1 MYSKF
6 FFFLLNIILLSSQII
21 GQEEER
27 VNEKPEDKVGF
38 ELKLEQNN
46 CSVFIVANIKIIE
59 EWHINAAN
67 LPLESYSVPTQINLD
82 TSSLYTTN
90 DSIFEPEFEHIY
102 DSLAKEDLYL
112 HDGNITIKKR
122 VTLLKNVSDTIKG
135 EFVFQTCDDKHCLPI
150 FAKRFEFVFKPCNSE
165 AKETI
170 HVDENSKETLDSST
184 NIYLIIIIVGAF
196 ILALLLWILKRKK

>member
-6 FFFLLNIILLSSQII
+6 FFFLLYILLLSSNII
-21 GQEEER
+21 SQEEKR
-27 VNEKPEDKVGF
+27 VNEKPEDKVDF

-46 CSVFIVANIKIIE
+46 CSVFIVANIQIIKG
-59 EWHINAAN
+59 WHINAAN
-67 LPLESYSVPTQINLD
+67 LPIESYSVPTQINLD

-150 FAKRFEFVFKPCNSE
+150 YAKRFEFVFKPCDSE
-165 AKETI
+165 SKEAITADQKKI
-170 HVDENSKETLDSST
+170 ETLDSS
-184 NIYLIIIIVGAF
+184 NNKYLMMIIGGAF
-196 ILALLLWILKRKK
+196 ILVLLLWILKRKK

>member
-6 FFFLLNIILLSSQII
+6 FFFLLNIILLSSQLI
-21 GQEEER
+21 GQQDKR

-59 EWHINAAN
+59 DWHINAAN
-67 LPLESYSVPTQINLD
+67 LPIESYSVPTQINLD

-122 VTLLKNVSDTIKG
+122 VTLLKNISDTIKG

-150 FAKRFEFVFKPCNSE
+150 FAKRFEFVFKPCDSE
-165 AKETI
+165 AKEVIT
-170 HVDENSKETLDSST
+170 VDENSKETLDSS
-184 NIYLIIIIVGAF
+184 NNKYLMMIIGGAL